1 MRIVKKAW
9 AEEGSL
15 GREDTGG
22 EGREEGKEDT
32 TAWPFLLIGTP
43 EQLKEYCGSSGDVY
57 AQIVFIS
64 AHSTSSSCLPL
75 TLSQADDRQ

>member
-1 MRIVKKAW
+1 M
-9 AEEGSL
+9 
-15 GREDTGG
+15 GREDTEG

-43 EQLKEYCGSSGDVY
+43 EQLKEYCGSSGDVH

-64 AHSTSSSCLPL
+64 AHPTSS
-75 TLSQADDRQ
+75 